1 MEHYIL
7 SCSTNDYWFLKC
19 TSYGEGYFNLKK
31 NSGKIYNPL
40 NCIVNF
46 ILFNH
51 FASTGKNVSGH
62 QLGQTVVQLV
72 SCLGKLVF

>member
-1 MEHYIL
+1 MAKDIL
-7 SCSTNDYWFLKC
+7 I
-19 TSYGEGYFNLKK
+19 KK
-31 NSGKIYNPL
+31 KKLRKNIQSFKL
-40 NCIVNF
+40 HSF
-46 ILFNH
+46 ILCNR